1 MYSAMEIAKYIIT
14 KCSKDN
20 NPLSNLQL
28 QKIMY
33 YVQREFLQKKY
44 VPLFNDDFY
53 AWKFGPV
60 LEEVYY
66 NYCNR
71 GASKIQESYKN
82 IGLTKEEK
90 EMVDNVVNA
99 KRQLNPW
106 DMVEETHKQGGAWD
120 IVYNYGNGLGKVIEK
135 QLIKD
140 RG

>member
-1 MYSAMEIAKYIIT
+1 MYETMEIAKYIIT
-14 KCSKDN
+14 KCSREN
-20 NPLSNLQL
+20 EPLSNLQL

-33 YVQREFLQKKY
+33 YVQRDFLQNTGAP
-44 VPLFNDDFY
+44 VFNDDFY

-60 LEEVYY
+60 LEDVYY

-71 GASKIQESYKN
+71 GASKIQEEYQIIN
-82 IGLTKEEK
+82 IEK
-90 EMVDNVVNA
+90 ATQKRIDNVVIE
-99 KRQLNPW
+99 KRKLNPW

-120 IVYNYGNGLGKVIEK
+120 YVYNYGKGLGEKIDK